1 MASQEMVEAAA
12 AMRAAPALDLDI
24 DDIETLRVS
33 EGDEIEAIAAL
44 PEDVSRSDFDAGGVP
59 ARHVATPGVRD
70 DRGIL
75 YFHGGGYVAGSLDS
89 HTELMG
95 RIARACRA
103 PVLGIDYRLAP
114 EDPYP
119 AAVDDAV
126 ASYERLLANGIDA
139 ERIVIAGDSSGG
151 GLTVACLLALK
162 TAGKPMPAAAMLVSP
177 WTDLRGSGASMRGR
191 ATADPMLSGEMLAP
205 MAAAYAGAVDLTDPG
220 VSPLFGDLTGLPPL
234 LIQVGDDEVLLD
246 DSTRLAER
254 AETVGVSVRLHVFE
268 GAFRV
273 FQMFPTL
280 PESREALEEMGR
292 FFDAVTA

>member
-1 MASQEMVEAAA
+1 MASQEMLEAAA

-24 DDIETLRVS
+24 DDIEALRVS
-33 EGDEIEAIAAL
+33 EGDEIEALAAV

-70 DRGIL
+70 DRGVL

-89 HTELMG
+89 HTELMS

-103 PVLGIDYRLAP
+103 PV
-114 EDPYP
+114 
-119 AAVDDAV
+119 
-126 ASYERLLANGIDA
+126 
-139 ERIVIAGDSSGG
+139 
-151 GLTVACLLALK
+151 
-162 TAGKPMPAAAMLVSP
+162 
-177 WTDLRGSGASMRGR
+177 
-191 ATADPMLSGEMLAP
+191 LSGEMLAP

-234 LIQVGDDEVLLD
+234 LIQVGDDEVLRD

-254 AETVGVSVRLHVFE
+254 AETVGVSVQLHVFE
-268 GAFRV
+268 GAFHV

-280 PESREALEEMGR
+280 PESSEALAEMGR
-292 FFDAVTA
+292 FFDAVTG